1 VRRIAVEKRRKQKSC
16 EESVA
21 MHDPE
26 HESLVLFPLEKGCV
40 RVQVRHGFRFFCF
53 AGLTRDPS
61 ECGGGQLGHELHER

>member
-40 RVQVRHGFRFFCF
+40 RVQVRHGFRFF
-53 AGLTRDPS
+53 AL
-61 ECGGGQLGHELHER
+61 LV